1 MKGDGQRLNEQGL
14 EEQKIGG
21 LVLTGQELDEQKGEE
36 QEVHGQKARER
47 ITTLRKRM
55 KENGVAA
62 YIVPSADFHGSEYVG
77 DYFKAREYMSGFTG
91 SAGTLAV
98 LEKEALLWTDGRYFL
113 QAEEQLEGSG
123 ITLMRSGQPGV
134 PGICEYLQEH
144 LLEGDV
150 IGFDGRTVSNA
161 FVKKLAGATKGK
173 QITFSGH
180 KDLVGEIWEDRPSIS
195 RKPVWEVSQ
204 EYAGTTR
211 TDKLAKV
218 REKLQEADADLLL
231 LTALEEIAWLLNL
244 RGADV
249 LYTPVFLAYML
260 VSREGAELFVH
271 EEVLSEAVRSSL
283 EADGIRICRYEDI
296 DGGIEK
302 IPAGTSL
309 WMDESRVN
317 YHIMH
322 LLPEGVN
329 IYKKA
334 SPIEQMKAVKTKT
347 EQENMRRAHIK
358 DGVAVTRFIKW
369 LKETVATREITE
381 LDAAAKL
388 AEFRKEMDGFLEQ
401 SFSPIIAYGAHG
413 AIIHYEPTKDSDI
426 RIEPR
431 GMCLADTGGHY
442 REGTTD
448 ITRTIVLGAL
458 TKQEREGFTRVLMGH
473 LNISGAKFVHGV
485 TGANL
490 DYLAREP
497 LWEVGLDFN
506 HGTGHGVGYIL
517 SVHEGPQRI
526 HWHIKNGETPVAFE
540 EGMVIS
546 NEPGLYIPGAFGI
559 RHENLLLCVEAEETE
574 YGRFMQFENLTCVP
588 FDLEGIDVSMMTERQ
603 IHLLNAYHARVYEL
617 LAPHMTEEEAKW
629 LEEATRQI
637 PTG

>member
-1 MKGDGQRLNEQGL
+1 MGENHGGGWLNGSSMKGDGCG
-14 EEQKIGG
+14 
-21 LVLTGQELDEQKGEE
+21 LDEQALAER
-36 QEVHGQKARER
+36 KAAER
-47 ITTLRKRM
+47 ITALRKRM
-55 KENGVAA
+55 KESGLAA

-91 SAGTLAV
+91 SAGTLAI
-98 LEKEALLWTDGRYFL
+98 LETESLLWTDGRYFL

-123 ITLMRSGQPGV
+123 IILMRSGQPGV
-134 PGICEYLQEH
+134 PGICEYLREH
-144 LLEGDV
+144 LSEGDV
-150 IGFDGRTVSNA
+150 VGFDGRTLSNA
-161 FVKKLAGATKGK
+161 FVKKLADATREK
-173 QITFSGH
+173 QVTFCGDM
-180 KDLVGEIWEDRPSIS
+180 DLVGEIWEDRPSIS
-195 RKPVWEVSQ
+195 RKPVWEVSP

-211 TDKLAKV
+211 IDKLAKV
-218 REKLQEADADLLL
+218 REKLREADAELLL
-231 LTALEEIAWLLNL
+231 ITALEEIAWLLNL

-271 EEVLSEAVRSSL
+271 EEILSEAVRSSL
-283 EADGIRICRYEDI
+283 EADGIRICRYEEI
-296 DGGIEK
+296 DSGIAK

-309 WMDESRVN
+309 WLDESQVN

-322 LLPEGVN
+322 LLPEGVKT
-329 IYKKA
+329 YKKA
-334 SPIEQMKAVKTKT
+334 NPIEGMKAVKTKT
-347 EQENMRRAHIK
+347 EQGNIRQAHIK

-369 LKETVATREITE
+369 LKENVAEKEITE
-381 LDAAAKL
+381 LEAAAKL
-388 AEFRKEMDGFLEQ
+388 TEFRKEMDGFLEQ

-413 AIIHYEPTKDSDI
+413 AIIHYEPTKDSDV
-426 RIEPR
+426 RIEPK

-448 ITRTIVLGAL
+448 ITRTIVLGEL

-473 LNISGAKFVHGV
+473 LNLSGAKFVHGV

-526 HWHIKNGETPVAFE
+526 HWHTKNGETPVPLE
-540 EGMVIS
+540 EGMIVS

-559 RHENLLLCVEAEETE
+559 RHENLLLCVEAEKTE
-574 YGRFMQFENLTCVP
+574 YGRFMKFENLTFVP
-588 FDLEGIDVSMMTERQ
+588 FDLEGIDVGMLTERQ
-603 IHLLNAYHARVYEL
+603 LHLLNAYHARVYEL
-617 LAPHMTEEEAKW
+617 LAPHMTEEEAGW
-629 LEEATRQI
+629 LAHATRQI
-637 PTG
+637 